1 MLLLTTL
8 TFGGGESV
16 EVFDHLPEDDSALL
30 KHRAAMLQQIPRD
43 KRVPFLVQEIKRL
56 VTARRKQ
63 LAAADPQRLSQVLAK
78 ERGSTIE
85 VVLRALPSQLA
96 EQTRTLLTDAPQVKL
111 RKEVRPDI
119 LSIVRWKLEE
129 KLKESTPKVGSFK
142 FSDLLILQSRE
153 LLTISDRM
161 GARALATAIAGMSDG
176 DRENF
181 FTALPPD
188 QRSLAQRASEAGK
201 TRKLS
206 PEDSKTVLDI
216 HGALKD
222 PSAGMRSAGAQRIAR
237 ACVAQGPEF
246 AARVI
251 ERHNNEL
258 GRMLQKWVREE
269 RHKSVKGDG
278 GRMDIVE
285 QMERLAQ
292 RGVIDRPMR
301 LAPPVKAFQ
310 VLPPSQSSQSSQRN
324 PQLQPASSHS
334 GQSSQLSPLSQVLPR
349 ASSQMLPQPPARK
362 ESGVLQ
368 PMPARRDSSQL
379 QQAPRSPSQM
389 EVARPDRGDRGDR
402 DRGDRGERQERS
414 ERPEGP
420 RRDMMAEREARR
432 AGAMSNRV
440 PQLNQ
445 GRPQEPLNPELARSQ
460 EIRRPPVGRQVKVQT
475 DPHAK
480 AVRIVREG
488 KPLQGGPAPGKKAV
502 TSPALQEIPK
512 RRNAPREGTSVGRSP
527 VLKDK
532 SRGR

>member
-1 MLLLTTL
+1 MEQYFASLSKRQSMLLLTTL

-16 EVFDHLPEDDSALL
+16 EVFDHLPEDDSALM
-30 KHRAAMLQQIPRD
+30 KHRASLLQQIPRD

-63 LAAADPQRLSQVLAK
+63 LAAADPQRLAQVLAK
-78 ERGSTIE
+78 ERGATIE

-96 EQTRTLLTDAPQVKL
+96 EQTRQLLPDAPQVKL
-111 RKEVRPDI
+111 RTDVRPDI

-153 LLTISDRM
+153 LLTICDRM
-161 GARALATAIAGMSDG
+161 GARALATAIAGMADG

-206 PEDSKTVLDI
+206 PEDSKTVLEI

-222 PSAGMRSAGAQRIAR
+222 PSQGMRSAGAQRIAR

-269 RHKSVKGDG
+269 RHKPVKSDG

-301 LAPPVKAFQ
+301 LAPPVKQLLQPQSGAVSTRLPQ
-310 VLPPSQSSQSSQRN
+310 LPPGAQSQQFK
-324 PQLQPASSHS
+324 
-334 GQSSQLSPLSQVLPR
+334 GLSPPRPSQIMARPDRPERSERPERPEPR
-349 ASSQMLPQPPARK
+349 R

-368 PMPARRDSSQL
+368 PLPARRDSSQL
-379 QQAPRSPSQM
+379 APLPRSSAQN
-389 EVARPDRGDRGDR
+389 EIARP
-402 DRGDRGERQERS
+402 EA
-414 ERPEGP
+414 P
-420 RRDMMAEREARR
+420 RRDMMAEREARK
-432 AGAMSNRV
+432 AGAMSSSRS
-440 PQLNQ
+440 PQLNS
-445 GRPQEPLNPELARSQ
+445 GRPQEPLNPELVRSQ
-460 EIRRPPVGRQVKVQT
+460 EVRRPPVGRQVKVQT
-475 DPHAK
+475 DSHAK

-488 KPLQGGPAPGKKAV
+488 KPLQPQPGKKAV